1 MKKFE
6 LYLGIFVII
15 ITTILDVLF
24 PFVVPYSNSNL
35 ALIGFI
41 SALGYM
47 SGYLLIDSYIGRH
60 EIHHWTK
67 GYEDGL
73 RDAHD
78 VQQFKHTH

>member
-1 MKKFE
+1 MKKLE
-6 LYLGIFVII
+6 LFMGIALII
-15 ITTILDVLF
+15 ITTIIDVMF
-24 PFVVPYSNSNL
+24 PFVVPYNSSNL
-35 ALIGFI
+35 GLICII
-41 SALGYM
+41 SALGYVT
-47 SGYLLIDSYIGRH
+47 GYFLIDSYIGRH